1 MGKILY
7 NLGQGLTQNQ
17 IEKMHLEALKLIE
30 TVGLKVPHEGIVER
44 LSEEKGVKAEKERI
58 RFEGWLVEKCLKE
71 LSYPERQI
79 PPRPIL
85 VSGAYEQNVLDMDT
99 GKIRQATCRDL
110 VELTKLADSYGMLG
124 SAPIRPMNLPSPLA
138 EIAMYKISWEN
149 SSRRCNSILEVNP
162 KSSLKVANYIYEM
175 SCAAD
180 KFFSIG
186 IWITSPFGIS
196 PHDLKVLY
204 SFIDRN
210 VPLWVATMPIAG
222 ATAPIHMIGAYV
234 QSLAELFAG
243 YTMLKLLNPE
253 TYVYCSIIDS
263 IRAYPFDMKYGN
275 FVYGSPEDIW
285 GTLLQ
290 VQLNKY
296 YKIPIIAKSLLTA
309 SPLPDAQAA
318 AEKAAH
324 TIIAAAFGVDGY
336 TNAGLLA
343 IDDIYSAEQVVIDH
357 EIVQYAIQFLRGFDF
372 SEEALST
379 EIIQEV
385 VLGEG
390 NFLSHQSTLNHF
402 REAFWTPELF
412 EHLML
417 RQWQDKGGKSIL
429 ERAKDIAKRKI
440 KEHHFELIPEIQRE
454 LDRIYRKAKEEYA
467 KNRFSN

>member
-1 MGKILY
+1 MKKILHS
-7 NLGQGLTQNQ
+7 LGEGLTQGQ
-17 IEKMHLEALKLIE
+17 IEIMHQEALKLIE

-44 LSEEKGVKAEKERI
+44 LSGEKGVRVEKDRMK
-58 RFEGWLVEKCLKE
+58 FDGSLVEKCLRE
-71 LSYPERQI
+71 LSYPDEKV

-85 VSGAYEQNVLDMDT
+85 VSGAYEQNILDMDT
-99 GKIRQATCRDL
+99 AEIRQATSEDL
-110 VELTKLADSYGMLG
+110 VALTKLADSYEMFG
-124 SAPIRPMNLPSPLA
+124 SAPVRPMNLPSRLA

-149 SSRRCNSILEVNP
+149 SSRRCNSILEANP
-162 KSSLKVANYIYEM
+162 KSSIEVASYVYEM
-175 SCAAD
+175 SRVAD

-186 IWITSPFGIS
+186 IWITSPFSIS
-196 PHDLKVLY
+196 PDDLKVLY
-204 SFIDRN
+204 HFIDKD
-210 VPLWVATMPIAG
+210 VPLWIGTMPIAG

-243 YTMLKLLNPE
+243 YTMLKLLNPQ

-290 VQLNKY
+290 VQLNRH
-296 YKIPIIAKSLLTA
+296 YKIPIIAKSLLTS

-324 TIIAAAFGVDGY
+324 TVLAAAFGVDGY

-343 IDDIYSAEQVVIDH
+343 VDDIYSAEQVVIDY
-357 EIVQYAIQFLRGFDF
+357 EIVQYAMQSLRGFDF
-372 SEEALST
+372 NEETLST
-379 EIIQEV
+379 KIIEEV
-385 VLGEG
+385 VLKDE
-390 NFLSHQSTLNHF
+390 NFLSHQSTLKYF
-402 REAFWTPELF
+402 REAFWVPELF

-417 RQWQDKGGKSIL
+417 RQWQDKGGKSIR

-440 KEHHFELIPEIQRE
+440 KEHEFELPAEIQRE
-454 LDRIYRKAKEEYA
+454 LDRIYQKAKEE
-467 KNRFSN
+467 FSD

>member
-1 MGKILY
+1 MGKIRY
-7 NLGQGLTQNQ
+7 NLAEGLTQDQ
-17 IEKMHLEALKLIE
+17 IEKMHQEALKLIE
-30 TVGLKVPHEGIVER
+30 KVGLKLPHKGIVKR
-44 LSEEKGVKAEKERI
+44 LSEEKGVKIEKERVK
-58 RFEGWLVEKCLKE
+58 FDGSLVEKYLKE
-71 LSYPERQI
+71 LSYPDEKV
-79 PPRPIL
+79 PTKPIL

-99 GKIRQATCRDL
+99 GKIRQATSKDL
-110 VELTKLADSYGMLG
+110 VELTKLADSYGMRG
-124 SAPIRPMNLPSPLA
+124 SAPVRPTDLPPSLA

-149 SSRRCNSILEVNP
+149 SPIRCNSILEANP
-162 KSSLKVANYIYEM
+162 KSSPEVAKYVYEM
-175 SCAAD
+175 SQVAN

-186 IWITSPFGIS
+186 VWITSPFSIS
-196 PHDLKVLY
+196 PDDLEVLY
-204 SFIDRN
+204 HFLDKD

-243 YTMLKLLNPE
+243 YTMLKILNPK

-290 VQLNKY
+290 IQLNKY
-296 YKIPIIAKSLLTA
+296 YKIPVIAKSLLTS

-324 TIIAAAFGVDGY
+324 TIIATICKADGY

-343 IDDIYSAEQVVIDH
+343 IDDIYSAEQVVIDY
-357 EIVQYAIQFLRGFDF
+357 EIYQYAIQFSRGFDF
-372 SEEALST
+372 NEETLST

-385 VLGEG
+385 VLKGET
-390 NFLSHQSTLNHF
+390 FLSHESTLNYF
-402 REAFWTPELF
+402 REAFWVPELF

-417 RQWQDKGGKSIL
+417 RQWQEKEEKSIL
-429 ERAKDIAKRKI
+429 KKAKQIAKKRI
-440 KEHHFELIPEIQRE
+440 KEHEFELPSEVQKE
-454 LDRIYRKAKEEYA
+454 LDKIYNKAKE
-467 KNRFSN
+467 KFIR